1 MLGVEK
7 LIWVPTGVIEDT
19 GTFRGALGKHIQVP
33 EWEGAAIPHAG
44 VYTLFT
50 TNGHP
55 DEFLRFVSP
64 DTVLLAEEKGPEG
77 PANTPAERLM
87 RWLQEQNRERLQ
99 RVYEILRHE
108 ATESGKPLR
117 IVRINTPALTFEVF
131 RPGDGTYDYY
141 AAYDRWEDGSVL
153 PDVMLGVWPAS
164 YVNYVPTNDLLI
176 APRFWRPGRPLEARK
191 RDAAAHEVL
200 RRTFPGREIV
210 QVHIENVV
218 RGGGGMNCITQQQP
232 ASAKFARRCGWA
244 KVKVDVAQ
252 ASLYAGPFG
261 GSRLGMVPRLAGGQD
276 DVYLERLAT
285 AGRRIKVRVVGA
297 CGLAG
302 RIGWVDRDEIESAG
316 ERCPQAYSLN

>member
-1 MLGVEK
+1 
-7 LIWVPTGVIEDT
+7 
-19 GTFRGALGKHIQVP
+19 VP
-33 EWEGAAIPHAG
+33 ELEGLAIPHAG

-55 DEFLRFVSP
+55 DEFVRFVSP
-64 DTVLLAEEKGPEG
+64 DTVLLAEERVPHG
-77 PANTPAERLM
+77 PARTPAERLI

-99 RVYEILRHE
+99 RVYEILRNE
-108 ATESGKPLR
+108 TTESGEPLR
-117 IVRINTPALTFEVF
+117 IIRINTPTLTLEVF

-141 AAYDRWEDGSVL
+141 AAYERWEDGSVL
-153 PDVMLGVWPAS
+153 PEVMLGVWPSS

-232 ASAKFARRCGWA
+232 ASAQFARRCGWA
-244 KVKVDVAQ
+244 KVEVDGPEATLYSGPSGTH
-252 ASLYAGPFG
+252 SLGT
-261 GSRLGMVPRLAGGQD
+261 VPRLSPSGH
-276 DVYLERLAT
+276 DVYLERLTT
-285 AGRRIKVRVVGA
+285 AGRRVKVRVVGA
-297 CGLAG
+297 CRLGG
-302 RIGWVDRDEIESAG
+302 RIGWVDEDQIESAG
-316 ERCPQAYSLN
+316 EKCPAVYSLN